1 MNSTHPKNVLIT
13 GGAGFIGTNLVE
25 YLLKKGGYRLLILDN
40 LTTGRKAYLDRI
52 LHSTNPK
59 NSTNSSV
66 ELIEGDIRDPK
77 LLERIFSGT
86 HQEPRAKNQGPKGDS
101 GLRTQDSGRPQAV
114 VHLAAKTRVVDSLNE
129 PEEVF
134 QVNVMGTLNL
144 LEACRRHGMKRF
156 VFASSNAVV
165 GEQDPPINE
174 RMVPAPIS
182 PYGAS
187 KLAGEALCSAYFGS
201 FGIQAIA
208 LRFAN
213 VYGPYSDHKTSVVS
227 KFIRRTR
234 AGKPLIIYGDG
245 AQTRDFIHA
254 RDIARAIDLALGY
267 EPQASDHGLWTDDYG
282 LVFQVA
288 TGVEIKIIDLA
299 NMIRQL
305 AADSGFN
312 PPEPI
317 FEEARRGEIRRNFA
331 DISRAKELLGFGPEI
346 ELAEGLTRTWERS
359 YEDL

>member
-1 MNSTHPKNVLIT
+1 VW
-13 GGAGFIGTNLVE
+13 V
-25 YLLKKGGYRLLILDN
+25 LDN
-40 LTTGRKAYLDRI
+40 FSAGRRDYVERVQRLTGTELD
-52 LHSTNPK
+52 
-59 NSTNSSV
+59 V
-66 ELIEGDIRDPK
+66 IEGDIRDQEAM
-77 LLERIFSGT
+77 ERGVD
-86 HQEPRAKNQGPKGDS
+86 GMD
-101 GLRTQDSGRPQAV
+101 AV
-114 VHLAAKTRVVDSLNE
+114 VHLAAKTSVVDSLNE

-134 QVNVMGTLNL
+134 QVNVMGTLRL
-144 LEACRRHGMKRF
+144 LEACRKQGVSHF
-156 VFASSNAVV
+156 VFASSNAAV
-165 GEQDPPINE
+165 GEQEPPIHE
-174 RMVPAPIS
+174 QMVPAPLS

-187 KLAGEALCSAYFGS
+187 KLAGEALCHAYFGS

-245 AQTRDFIHA
+245 TQTRDFIHV
-254 RDIARAIDLALGY
+254 RDICRAIDFALGY
-267 EPQASDHGLWTDDYG
+267 EPQASDHGPWTDDYG

-288 TGVEIKIIDLA
+288 TGVENKIIDLA
-299 NMIRQL
+299 NMIQQL

-331 DISRAKELLGFGPEI
+331 DVSRARGFLGFGPEI